1 MNARWMTWLL
11 GLLLACGGSAG
22 ASQAKAPEASEAQG
36 GEHTCTDSCPMEI
49 QGTKVSYAE
58 TPDGAALVFVTE
70 QGDVAELQRR
80 VANKAVHQS
89 QGGIRLKAPA
99 PGEVPHAT
107 RSDTVDHG
115 ARLIMTP
122 NDASQLEALRKHVK
136 DHADTMSKKGC
147 SGEGCSC
154 DCEG

>member
-11 GLLLACGGSAG
+11 GLLLACGGSAKE
-22 ASQAKAPEASEAQG
+22 AKAPESSEAEG
-36 GEHTCTDSCPMEI
+36 GEHACTDSCPMEI
-49 QGTKVSYAE
+49 EGTKVSYAE
-58 TPDGAALVFVTE
+58 TPDGAALVFTTD

-80 VANKAVHQS
+80 VANQAVQQS
-89 QGGIRLKAPA
+89 GGGIRLAAPQR
-99 PGEVPHAT
+99 GEVPHAT

-122 NDASQLEALRKHVK
+122 HDASQLEALRKHVK
-136 DHADTMSKKGC
+136 EHADAMSQKGC
-147 SGEGCSC
+147 SGEGCPC